1 MKASSKMAGS
11 ANNHKIWMAIRI
23 VAAVIVTIIMFFPIY
38 WLIISAFKT
47 QAEMRMA
54 VPTFWPESFMFDN
67 FVKTFEVIPYARF
80 FSNTLIMS
88 VGTIILQLNVALM
101 AAYAFAKGQFW
112 GRDALF
118 LLVLAALIVPEQVV
132 FVPVYVM
139 MSKLEWLNTFWA
151 LIIPHGASAYAIFLL
166 RQAFKSINNDV
177 LEAAR
182 VDGAGRFSILY
193 KLLFPMAMPTIV
205 TMGVLIFISSWNS
218 YFWPLIMTNDNNMR
232 VLTVG
237 IAMLR
242 DSIAGNEAM
251 FFNVIMASSVMA
263 IIPIVLVFTIMQK
276 HIVAAMANSTFK

>member
-1 MKASSKMAGS
+1 M
-11 ANNHKIWMAIRI
+11 
-23 VAAVIVTIIMFFPIY
+23 VTLVMFFPVY
-38 WLIISAFKT
+38 WLLISALKT
-47 QAEMRMA
+47 QSEMRMA
-54 VPTFWPESFMFDN
+54 VPTFWPETFAWQN
-67 FVKTFEVIPYARF
+67 FAEAFRVIPYARF
-80 FSNTLIMS
+80 FSNTLLMA

-118 LLVLAALIVPEQVV
+118 LLVLAALIVPEQVI

-139 MSKLEWLNTFWA
+139 MSKLDWLDTFWA
-151 LIIPHGASAYAIFLL
+151 LIVPHGASAYAIFLL

-193 KLLFPMAMPTIV
+193 KLLFRMAMPTIV

-218 YFWPLIMTNDNNMR
+218 YFWPLIMTNDNDMR

-263 IIPIVLVFTIMQK
+263 IIPIVLVFTVMQK

>member
-1 MKASSKMAGS
+1 MAGS
-11 ANNHKIWMAIRI
+11 AKNRKAMMTLRVIG
-23 VAAVIVTIIMFFPIY
+23 AVIVTLVMFFPVY
-38 WLIISAFKT
+38 WLLISALKT
-47 QAEMRMA
+47 QSEMRMA
-54 VPTFWPESFMFDN
+54 VPTFWPEN
-67 FVKTFEVIPYARF
+67 FAWQNFAEAFRVIPYARF
-80 FSNTLIMS
+80 FGNTLLMA

-101 AAYAFAKGQFW
+101 AAYAFAKGKFW

-118 LLVLAALIVPEQVV
+118 LLVLAALIVPEQVI

-139 MSKLEWLNTFWA
+139 MSKLDWLNTFWA
-151 LIIPHGASAYAIFLL
+151 LIVPHGASAYAIFLL

-193 KLLFPMAMPTIV
+193 RLLFPMAMPTIV

-218 YFWPLIMTNDNNMR
+218 YFWPLIMTNNNDMR

-263 IIPIVLVFTIMQK
+263 IIPIVLVFTVMQK